1 MNKARGFTL
10 IELMI
15 TVAIV
20 AILAAIALPAY
31 NQYIVRGKL
40 AEAYSTLLAT
50 RVQAEQW
57 FQDNRTYL
65 GMTPSATGK
74 YFNAPALT
82 SPPAQNTY
90 TYTVTGIAGTD
101 VEGFAF
107 SIDQSNARAT
117 VVTGPAAANGWTGNA
132 TCWII
137 RKNGSC

>member
-82 SPPAQNTY
+82 NPGQNTY